1 MNDFT
6 GRTAVV
12 TGAGG
17 GMGLAIASDLAARG
31 ALVVA
36 VDLKEA
42 PADLPSGVQYLRGD
56 VSDPELAPAAVAA
69 ARDASMGGAVHMLV
83 NAAGV
88 AWFGDPGLPT
98 PPLVDGSIAEID
110 PGTWKRVLDINL
122 TGPMLFARAAL
133 PVMREQGA
141 GSMVHIAS
149 IAGLRLADGALDA
162 YQVSKAGLISL
173 SRAIAAQFGPDGVRS
188 NTVCPGAIVTPMVA
202 GIYESDPDRERAMAR
217 RVPLQR
223 VGTTADVCPAVT
235 YLLSDAASFVTGT
248 DLVVDGGWLTNMG

>member
-1 MNDFT
+1 MSHFT

-17 GMGLAIASDLAARG
+17 GMGLAIARDLTARG
-31 ALVVA
+31 AHVVA

-42 PADLPSGVQYLRGD
+42 PDDLPDGARYLRGD
-56 VSDPELAPAAVAA
+56 VSDPELAPAVVAA
-69 ARDASMGGAVHMLV
+69 ALDTGERGRLDMLV

-88 AWFGDPGLPT
+88 AWFDDPGLPT
-98 PPLVDGSIAEID
+98 PPFVDGSIADID
-110 PGTWKRVLDINL
+110 LGTWKQVLEINL
-122 TGPMLFARAAL
+122 TGPMLLTRAAL
-133 PVMREQGA
+133 PVMRKRHA
-141 GSMVHIAS
+141 GSIVHIAS
-149 IAGLRLADGALDA
+149 IAGLRVADGALDA

-173 SRAIAAQFGPDGVRS
+173 SRAIAAQFGPDGIRS
-188 NTVCPGAIVTPMVA
+188 NTVCPGAIVTPMIA
-202 GIYESDPDRERAMAR
+202 GIYENDRDRERSMAS

-223 VGTTADVCPAVT
+223 VGSTADVCGAVA